1 VIFLE
6 IKKLPKRTLLLWQ
19 IRLLLVGILLAAACL
34 VLSNI
39 FEILSLVAL
48 VLFIIIVLIV
58 LAYLPA
64 FFKGY
69 EIQLKEDAIIINY
82 GVFIKV
88 SHIMPYSRLIYAQ
101 SFATPL
107 ARIMKVATLT
117 LKAARSIIII
127 PEIEYENAKAVIAS
141 LAKEKPND

>member
-1 VIFLE
+1 MIFLE

-34 VLSNI
+34 VLSSI

-48 VLFIIIVLIV
+48 VLFIVVVLIV

-82 GVFIKV
+82 GVFVKI

-117 LKAARSIIII
+117 LKAARSVIII
-127 PEIEYENAKAVIAS
+127 PEIEITAAKEVIKS
-141 LAKEKPND
+141 LAKEKPNA

>member
-1 VIFLE
+1 MIFLE
-6 IKKLPKRTLLLWQ
+6 TKKLPKRTLLLWQ
-19 IRLLLVGILLAAACL
+19 IRALIIGVLTASACL
-34 VLSNI
+34 VLSRI
-39 FEILSLVAL
+39 FEILSLIAL
-48 VLFIIIVLIV
+48 VLSVLVVAIV

-64 FFKGY
+64 FFKSY

-82 GVFIKV
+82 GVFIKT

-117 LKAARSIIII
+117 LKAARSLIII
-127 PEIEYENAKAVIAS
+127 PEIEIDSAKEVIKT

>member
-1 VIFLE
+1 ME
-6 IKKLPKRTLLLWQ
+6 TKKLPKRTLLLWQ
-19 IRLLLVGILLAAACL
+19 IRALIIGVLTASACL
-34 VLSNI
+34 VLSRI
-39 FEILSLVAL
+39 FEILSLIAL
-48 VLFIIIVLIV
+48 VLSVLVVAIV

-64 FFKGY
+64 FFKSY

-82 GVFIKV
+82 GVFIKI

-107 ARIMKVATLT
+107 ARLMKVTTLT

-127 PEIEYENAKAVIAS
+127 PEIEYDNANEVIES

>member
-1 VIFLE
+1 MIFLE

-34 VLSNI
+34 VLSNV

-48 VLFIIIVLIV
+48 ILFIVVVLIV

-82 GVFIKV
+82 GVFVKI

-127 PEIEYENAKAVIAS
+127 PEIEITAAKEVIKS
-141 LAKEKPND
+141 LAKEKPNA

>member
-1 VIFLE
+1 ME

-19 IRLLLVGILLAAACL
+19 IRVLIIGILIAATCL
-34 VLSNI
+34 VLSSI

-48 VLFIIIVLIV
+48 ILFIIIVLIV

-64 FFKGY
+64 FFKSY
-69 EIQLKEDAIIINY
+69 EIILKEDAIIINY
-82 GVFIKV
+82 GVFIKI

-107 ARIMKVATLT
+107 ARIMKLSTLT

-127 PEIEYENAKAVIAS
+127 PEIEYDAAKEVIAI
-141 LAKEKPND
+141 LAKETPNA

>member
-1 VIFLE
+1 MIFLE
-6 IKKLPKRTLLLWQ
+6 TKKLPKRTLLLWQ
-19 IRLLLVGILLAAACL
+19 IRALIIGVLTASACL
-34 VLSNI
+34 VLSRI
-39 FEILSLVAL
+39 FEILSLIAL
-48 VLFIIIVLIV
+48 VLSVLVVAIV

-64 FFKGY
+64 FFKSY

-82 GVFIKV
+82 GVFIKT

-107 ARIMKVATLT
+107 ARLMKVTTLT

-127 PEIEYENAKAVIAS
+127 PEIEYDNANEVIES

>member
-1 VIFLE
+1 MIFLE
-6 IKKLPKRTLLLWQ
+6 TKKLPKRTLLLWQ
-19 IRLLLVGILLAAACL
+19 IRALIIGVLTASACL
-34 VLSNI
+34 VLSRI
-39 FEILSLVAL
+39 FEILSLIAL
-48 VLFIIIVLIV
+48 VLSVLVVAIV

-64 FFKGY
+64 FFKSY

-82 GVFIKV
+82 GVFIKI

-107 ARIMKVATLT
+107 ARLMKVTTLT

-127 PEIEYENAKAVIAS
+127 PEIEYDNANEVIAS

>member
-1 VIFLE
+1 ME
-6 IKKLPKRTLLLWQ
+6 TKKLPKRTLLLWQ
-19 IRLLLVGILLAAACL
+19 IRALIIGVLTASACL
-34 VLSNI
+34 VLSRI
-39 FEILSLVAL
+39 FEILSLIAL
-48 VLFIIIVLIV
+48 VLSVLVVAIV

-64 FFKGY
+64 FFKSY

-82 GVFIKV
+82 GVFIKT

-107 ARIMKVATLT
+107 ARLMKVTTLT

-127 PEIEYENAKAVIAS
+127 PEIEYDNANEVIES

>member
-1 VIFLE
+1 ME
-6 IKKLPKRTLLLWQ
+6 NKKLPKRTLLLWQ
-19 IRLLLVGILLAAACL
+19 IRALIIGVLTASACL
-34 VLSNI
+34 VLSRI
-39 FEILSLVAL
+39 FEILSLIAL
-48 VLFIIIVLIV
+48 VLSVLVVAIV

-64 FFKGY
+64 FFKSY

-82 GVFIKV
+82 GVFIKI

-107 ARIMKVATLT
+107 ARLMKVTTLT

-127 PEIEYENAKAVIAS
+127 PEIEYDNANEVIES

>member
-1 VIFLE
+1 MIFLE

-19 IRLLLVGILLAAACL
+19 IRALIIGVIFASACL
-34 VLSNI
+34 VLSHI
-39 FEILSLVAL
+39 FEILSLIAL
-48 VLFIIIVLIV
+48 ILSVFVVLIV

-64 FFKGY
+64 FFNGY

-82 GVFIKV
+82 GVFIKI

-117 LKAARSIIII
+117 LKAARSLIII
-127 PEIEYENAKAVIAS
+127 PEIEIDSAKEVIKT

>member
-1 VIFLE
+1 MIFLE

-19 IRLLLVGILLAAACL
+19 IRALIIGVIFASACL
-34 VLSNI
+34 VLSHI
-39 FEILSLVAL
+39 FEILSLIAL
-48 VLFIIIVLIV
+48 ILSILVVLIV

-82 GVFIKV
+82 GVFIKI

-117 LKAARSIIII
+117 LKAARSLIII
-127 PEIEYENAKAVIAS
+127 PEIEIDSAKEVIKT

>member
-1 VIFLE
+1 MIFLE
-6 IKKLPKRTLLLWQ
+6 NKKLPKRTLLLWQ
-19 IRLLLVGILLAAACL
+19 IRALIIGVLTASACL
-34 VLSNI
+34 VLSRI
-39 FEILSLVAL
+39 FEILSLIAL
-48 VLFIIIVLIV
+48 VLSVLVVAIV

-64 FFKGY
+64 FFKSY

-82 GVFIKV
+82 GVFIKI

-107 ARIMKVATLT
+107 ARLMKVTTLT

-127 PEIEYENAKAVIAS
+127 PEIEYDNANEVIES

>member
-1 VIFLE
+1 ME
-6 IKKLPKRTLLLWQ
+6 TKKLPKRTLLLWQ
-19 IRLLLVGILLAAACL
+19 IRALIIGVLTASACL
-34 VLSNI
+34 VLSRI
-39 FEILSLVAL
+39 FEILSLIAL
-48 VLFIIIVLIV
+48 VLSVLVVAIV

-64 FFKGY
+64 FFKAY

-82 GVFIKV
+82 GVFIKT

-107 ARIMKVATLT
+107 ARLMKVTTLT

-127 PEIEYENAKAVIAS
+127 PEIEYDNANEVIES